1 MLLNLINQAQSM
13 LHASAQ
19 QEKTTTDFQP
29 NYVFVLLTW
38 TGKLVIGAA
47 NNPCRRIAALNSGLN
62 GALPESHSIKRIIG
76 VKERTEE
83 RSLISTVKRL
93 IEKVGE
99 DNIIVV

>member
-1 MLLNLINQAQSM
+1 MLLNLIKQSM
-13 LHASAQ
+13 LQASTQ
-19 QEKTTTDFQP
+19 QQQTKTDLQP
-29 NYVFVLLTW
+29 DYVFVLLTW
-38 TGKLVIGAA
+38 TGQLVIGAA

-62 GALPESHSIKRIIG
+62 SALPESHSIKRIIG